1 MPSPPVIR
9 HQPPSAPHTPTQRA
23 HPYAHEAP
31 RSAPAPRDSSSAN
44 PNANAN
50 PFSDPAPTSL
60 PNPYD
65 RAAAG
70 HASEASDATFYT
82 AAGGHSRGATFETAY
97 EHEYG
102 DDVGSEEAH
111 TQGQGLRTAPPSYTS
126 HSHAQ

>member
-1 MPSPPVIR
+1 MPSPPAIR
-9 HQPPSAPHTPTQRA
+9 HQPPSAPYTPTQRS
-23 HPYAHEAP
+23 HPTHAPP
-31 RSAPAPRDSSSAN
+31 RSAPAPHDSSHAN
-44 PNANAN
+44 SNPN
-50 PFSDPAPTSL
+50 PFSDPAPM

-97 EHEYG
+97 EHEHEY
-102 DDVGSEEAH
+102 DVGSEEAH
-111 TQGQGLRTAPPSYTS
+111 AQGQGLRTAPPSYTS